1 MVLLRPALS
10 QFLAALTLCTSVSD
24 TRAVVT
30 SFEDD
35 RGYTHTWDSAK
46 KARVCTRAGVGGLSL
61 HQLGMQAEQLVCY
74 WGLWGIR
81 GSDFDPE
88 NPAAGSIYPEADP
101 TAEEAG
107 FFEGAINMSPGCW
120 KNPRGCFRWD
130 YELMSNVTDLLETD
144 RVDFILTIDNGND
157 PHMRELEEE
166 KGIKT
171 IFVDTFYE
179 FSPECRAKNYTLL
192 DESKCYGRSMIDV
205 VQRIEELAIFL
216 GVDVDVP
223 KTEAAKRDACAAAAA
238 FSASMKDAHAKDMR
252 IKVSILGT
260 TEYPADSGTNVPYAR
275 DFDPITLWVPRTLEE
290 LGAPLLHGGTY
301 DKTAGEKRDIVVDK
315 FFLDCDDGLVN
326 ATCKDN
332 TYHPVDFWLID
343 SRSYLVL
350 EDWVNFDLFPD
361 PAILAGQFS
370 YYPRNDGALSYR
382 MIASLLNMYND
393 KISSAAKVS
402 KSNPGECTP
411 VDPKSSEII
420 SKTGG
425 LELNDFICY
434 NEGLIQKEYLVCPP
448 SPPTANGDT
457 GSTTP
462 SPPDTGGETVSATTF
477 PPGVGGETISTA
489 TSAPDADDET
499 VSTKDSNSGSNGAAS
514 LVMILSSAV
523 VVAGTFLFI

>member
-1 MVLLRPALS
+1 
-10 QFLAALTLCTSVSD
+10 
-24 TRAVVT
+24 
-30 SFEDD
+30 
-35 RGYTHTWDSAK
+35 
-46 KARVCTRAGVGGLSL
+46 
-61 HQLGMQAEQLVCY
+61 
-74 WGLWGIR
+74 
-81 GSDFDPE
+81 
-88 NPAAGSIYPEADP
+88 
-101 TAEEAG
+101 
-107 FFEGAINMSPGCW
+107 
-120 KNPRGCFRWD
+120 
-130 YELMSNVTDLLETD
+130 MSNVTDLLETD

-361 PAILAGQFS
+361 PVRCLRSSRLSFVHFPLIMHNPHWSVSPVGHLGGPVQLLPS
-370 YYPRNDGALSYR
+370 QRRGAQLQDDCK
-382 MIASLLNMYND
+382 SLEHVQRQDLLGCQ
-393 KISSAAKVS
+393 SVQVQSRRVH
-402 KSNPGECTP
+402 
-411 VDPKSSEII
+411 
-420 SKTGG
+420 
-425 LELNDFICY
+425 
-434 NEGLIQKEYLVCPP
+434 
-448 SPPTANGDT
+448 
-457 GSTTP
+457 
-462 SPPDTGGETVSATTF
+462 
-477 PPGVGGETISTA
+477 
-489 TSAPDADDET
+489 TSR
-499 VSTKDSNSGSNGAAS
+499 S
-514 LVMILSSAV
+514 
-523 VVAGTFLFI
+523 